1 MEDRRK
7 SKVARLKKR
16 GRVDGPNPVCKKGD
30 RNLFCPHYCQCLD
43 FAILKSWEYWA
54 CYDCMYKNQALILD
68 DYPATNSETVL
79 YHTLPQEL
87 YLRVG

>member
-1 MEDRRK
+1 MVAK
-7 SKVARLKKR
+7 TKPKVARLKKR
-16 GRVDGPNPVCKKGD
+16 SKMDGPNPVFKKGD
-30 RNLFCPHYCQCLD
+30 RNLFCPHYCECLD
-43 FAILKSWEYWA
+43 YAILKSWEYWA
-54 CYDCMYKNQALILD
+54 CFDCAMKKQALVLD